1 MMTPEFILSVTKD
14 PVECSQLARAD
25 KALLTLEGD
34 NVAIDRILD
43 FFTGYARGYE
53 EALAAV
59 RKGEVKICGLTR

>member
-14 PVECSQLARAD
+14 PVECRQLARAD

-34 NVAIDRILD
+34 GVNVDRILD
-43 FFTGYARGYE
+43 FFIGYARGYE

-59 RKGEVKICGLTR
+59 KKGDVKVCGTR